1 MLSFWEVFLHIC
13 ISQTSQIMEVYDNLW
28 NGSRLFSLHVW
39 EAVFASLT
47 GGRVYKW
54 LGPIITNLSGEIT
67 DRSMIEQQICIS
79 QICLSHTQTRGPI
92 EYTLFCSIMLQWRM
106 GPSHHQTSF
115 LFNQLI
121 STSMSMGERYQCR
134 KLKRSHWLRPH
145 S

>member
-1 MLSFWEVFLHIC
+1 MLSFWEGFLHIC

-47 GGRVYKW
+47 GGRVYKR

-79 QICLSHTQTRGPI
+79 HI
-92 EYTLFCSIMLQWRM
+92 Y
-106 GPSHHQTSF
+106 
-115 LFNQLI
+115 
-121 STSMSMGERYQCR
+121 
-134 KLKRSHWLRPH
+134 KLKVL
-145 S
+145 